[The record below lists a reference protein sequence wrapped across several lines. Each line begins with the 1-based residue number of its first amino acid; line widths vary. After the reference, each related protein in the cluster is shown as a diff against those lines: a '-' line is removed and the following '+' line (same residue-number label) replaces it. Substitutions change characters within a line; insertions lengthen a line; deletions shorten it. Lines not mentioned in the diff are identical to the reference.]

1 MKNDISIKNYQLN
14 DNLKDYIDCPI
25 CYETTNKF
33 YIAECNHSWCNC
45 CNKKILS
52 NLCPLCRKKF
62 KVLPNDDYLDEVI
75 DSQINYL
82 QLRREIIRV
91 RRIIRRRRR
100 RNSFI
105 YKFNELFDY
114 LCCIN

>member
-1 MKNDISIKNYQLN
+1 MNNDISIKNYQLN
-14 DNLKDYIDCPI
+14 DNFKDYIDCPI

-33 YIAECNHSWCNC
+33 YKADCNHSWCNC

-62 KVLPNDDYLDEVI
+62 KMLNNDDDLDEVTDSSI
-75 DSQINYL
+75 DYL
-82 QLRREIIRV
+82 QIREILRL
-91 RRIIRRRRR
+91 RRIIRRRRIR
-100 RNSFI
+100 RNSFF